1 MPSKRDSKYS
11 WSSIESGGA
20 ARTPGKV
27 CDNVVYF
34 VMSVI
39 VETALFSNK
48 RDKLFLGDEDFRRL
62 QQSLMDMPGQGDVIP
77 GTGGLR
83 KMRWAEKSRGKGKR
97 SGLRVIYLHLESASK
112 LYLITVYS
120 KDERDDL
127 SPDDKR
133 LFKALSESI
142 HAEVKSKAKKGRA

>member
-1 MPSKRDSKYS
+1 
-11 WSSIESGGA
+11 
-20 ARTPGKV
+20 
-27 CDNVVYF
+27 
-34 VMSVI
+34 MSVI